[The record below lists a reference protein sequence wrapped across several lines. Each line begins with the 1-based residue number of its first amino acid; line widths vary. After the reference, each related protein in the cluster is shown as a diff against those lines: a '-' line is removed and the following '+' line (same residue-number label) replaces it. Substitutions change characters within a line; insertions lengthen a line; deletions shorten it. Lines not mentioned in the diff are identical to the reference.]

1 MGGAAGETGYRR
13 GAVRTALLSSLLVLA
28 ALGLAP
34 AGAGAAENPWLKQRV
49 LNIAHQGG
57 EDEFPSNTLYA
68 FRRAVRA
75 GADMLELDVGVT
87 KDGKVIV
94 MHDTTVDGKTN
105 GHGTV
110 ASKTLRQIKR
120 LDAAYWFAPAKQDHY
135 GHDHAA
141 SAYRLRGVATGR
153 RKVPKGFTAADF
165 RVPTLSEV
173 MRAFPHTPINVE
185 IKGRTKAEETAEYVR
200 NAEVLAAALDATS
213 RRDLIVVSFVQ
224 AAVDRFHALA
234 PAIDVAPGV
243 DGAAAFL
250 LAGGSPGAGVVAF
263 QLPITYELG
272 GVVLDVTTEA
282 NVARAHGAGYAWHTW
297 LSNDGESPATWRT
310 LIDWCVDGVMTA
322 RPVAFEKV
330 LRDHPAP
337 GSCG

>member
-1 MGGAAGETGYRR
+1 VRR
-13 GAVRTALLSSLLVLA
+13 LGLAVVLLLLA
-28 ALGLAP
+28 AAP
-34 AGAGAAENPWLKQRV
+34 AGAVNRWIQKDAP

-141 SAYRLRGVATGR
+141 SAYRLRGVASGR
-153 RKVPKGFTAADF
+153 RKAPKGFSAADF

-185 IKGRTKAEETAEYVR
+185 IKGRTPDEETSEYVQ
-200 NAEVLAAALDATS
+200 NAGVLARLLRDTR
-213 RRDLIVVSFVQ
+213 RRDLIVVSFKQ
-224 AAVDRFHALA
+224 EAVDRFHKLL
-234 PAIDVAPGV
+234 PRIGVAPGIAGF
-243 DGAAAFL
+243 GAWL
-250 LAGGSPGAGVVAF
+250 GMNSPGPGVVAF
-263 QLPITYELG
+263 QVPITYVFGGTELKI
-272 GVVLDVTTEA
+272 TTAEA
-282 NVARAHGAGYAWHTW
+282 IARAHRDGYAWQNW
-297 LSNDGESPATWRT
+297 FGNGDPDAPATWRE
-310 LIDWCVDGVMTA
+310 LIDICVDGTMTSHPRA
-322 RPVAFEKV
+322 YEKV
-330 LRDHPAP
+330 LRAHARPA
-337 GSCG
+337 SCG